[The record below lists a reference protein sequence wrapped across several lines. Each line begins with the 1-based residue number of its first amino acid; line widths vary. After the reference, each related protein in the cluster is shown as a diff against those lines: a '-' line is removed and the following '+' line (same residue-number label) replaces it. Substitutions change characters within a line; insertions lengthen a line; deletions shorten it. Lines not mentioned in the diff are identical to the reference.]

1 MIAHFVVVAPPER
14 CASYAVR
21 LPILVGRSREA
32 KFRIQQDRVSRR
44 HCEFSVEDGIVHL
57 RDLGSRNGTLLGGR
71 PLAAETP
78 VPVPSG
84 AVVRV
89 GSIEF
94 RIEYD
99 AIGETPTVEL
109 PTPDDRQGDDTL
121 HLVGGVPHGP
131 DVEICL
137 DGAADGAGPRE
148 TDAEADPPPTARRLA
163 DPGEFLDGLS

>member
-1 MIAHFVVVAPPER
+1 MIAHFVVVAPPAR

-21 LPILVGRSREA
+21 LPILVGRCREA

-44 HCEFSVEDGIVHL
+44 HCEFTVEDGVVVL

-71 PLAAETP
+71 PVTAETP
-78 VPVPSG
+78 VPVPPG

-99 AIGETPTVEL
+99 PLGEMPTVDL
-109 PTPDDRQGDDTL
+109 QPPHARPDEETL
-121 HLVGGVPHGP
+121 RLVGGDGP
-131 DVEICL
+131 DVEICM
-137 DGAADGAGPRE
+137 DAAHDEAAPRE
-148 TDAEADPPPTARRLA
+148 TDGEAPPPRTTRGRP
-163 DPGEFLDGLS
+163 DFGEFLDGLS